1 MRSMTGYGHSVYRDE
16 NYTLE
21 LEIKSYNNRYLDI
34 SHSINPLLS
43 SFENYIDERIKKVA
57 KRGHLDVS
65 LRLKVLRSEASLNLD
80 EGLLLKYKEVFGE
93 IASIAGLSEG
103 AKLSDYASIEG
114 LVTSERNSDQSI
126 YKEGVDSV
134 LDEALEMLSLSK
146 DRDGK
151 GTEEDLR
158 RLGAAFEDA
167 LKEVE
172 SRAEELESYFRRVLG
187 EKYEE
192 LIGSVGK
199 DDPRFLA
206 EVAALLVKYSIN
218 EEVSRLG
225 VHIKEYK
232 RLLSLSEPVGKQ
244 LDFLCQEMNRE
255 CNTIASKSQLVEI
268 NLLVVRMKDNL
279 ENIREQIRNIE

>member
-1 MRSMTGYGHSVYRDE
+1 MRSMTGYGHSIYRNE
-16 NYTLE
+16 NYTVE

-43 SFENYIDERIKKVA
+43 SFESYIDERIKKVA

-65 LRLKVLRSEASLNLD
+65 LRLKVLKSDAKLILD
-80 EGLLLKYKEVFGE
+80 DELLKKYLALYETIEKEAKVSGPTLSDL
-93 IASIAGLSEG
+93 ASIDGIIS
-103 AKLSDYASIEG
+103 
-114 LVTSERNSDQSI
+114 SERNTDQSI

-134 LDEALEMLSLSK
+134 LSEALDMLSASK
-146 DRDGK
+146 ERDGK
-151 GTEEDLR
+151 GTQKDLVK
-158 RLGAAFEDA
+158 LGEGFKEA
-167 LKEVE
+167 LSGVEAKEK
-172 SRAEELESYFRRVLG
+172 ELESHFKSILSD
-187 EKYEE
+187 KYEE
-192 LIGSVGK
+192 LLGTSGK
-199 DDPRFLA
+199 DDPRFLS

-225 VHIKEYK
+225 VHVKEYF
-232 RLLSLSEPVGKQ
+232 RLLSLEEPVGKQ

-255 CNTIASKSQLVEI
+255 CNTIASKSQLVDI